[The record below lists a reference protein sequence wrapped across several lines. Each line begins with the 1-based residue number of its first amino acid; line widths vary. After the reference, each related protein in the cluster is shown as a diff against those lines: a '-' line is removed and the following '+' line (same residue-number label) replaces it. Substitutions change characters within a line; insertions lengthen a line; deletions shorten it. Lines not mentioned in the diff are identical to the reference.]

1 MNKIQAALAATGVII
16 GVILICVGM
25 VLIKNILP
33 YILLILGLGF
43 MWKVFYNTFKK

>member
-16 GVILICVGM
+16 CVFLICVGM
-25 VLIKNILP
+25 VLIKHILP
-33 YILLILGLGF
+33 YIFLGLGLGF